1 MRITDVRTHLI
12 AAERAYATK
21 TAFLHAA
28 DSDVQREAVSKSWFV
43 IIEAIDDEGNV
54 GLGEI
59 SDIPIESLGRVKDL
73 HKIVSDQLIGIDPSA
88 LTSLTTRNAVPLDVR
103 DDGTTYDILN
113 AGIDGAVLDL
123 MAKGEGISIA
133 DMFGGRVRDEVSVS
147 WVAFI
152 RDVDSLEEEVQ
163 AKLEQ
168 GFRAFKLKVGLD
180 PVLDRRR
187 VEIFRGLGG
196 DDLHLKLD
204 ANSAWNLEDAVEQL
218 LALKKW
224 GVNGVETPIAYLDVE
239 GKRELFRRTGVPVI
253 EHVHDLD
260 FAAALIN
267 REAVQ
272 VINCSTVGAGGI
284 RRARE
289 VLDFAYEAGI
299 PCLLGSTVE
308 LGIGTAAQLHLAGS
322 HPAVTWPSDL
332 VGPWLYTDDVVVERF
347 AETFTGGCLPIPV
360 GLGLGV
366 GLDRHKVELLG
377 RGSAGGQDA

>member
-1 MRITDVRTHLI
+1 MRITDVQTHII

-28 DSDVQREAVSKSWFV
+28 DSDVQREPVSESWFV
-43 IIEAIDDEGNV
+43 IIEAIDDGGNV

-59 SDIPIESLGRVKDL
+59 SDIPIESLGRVKEL
-73 HKIVSDQLIGIDPSA
+73 NRIVSDQLIGIDPSA
-88 LTSLTTRNAVPLDVR
+88 LTSLTERNAVPLDVR

-123 MAKGEGISIA
+123 MAKTEGVSIA
-133 DMFGGRVRDEVSVS
+133 DMFGGRVRDEVLVS

-152 RDVDSLEEEVQ
+152 RDADSLEGEIQ

-187 VEIFRGLGG
+187 VEIFRDLGG

-218 LALKKW
+218 LALEPW
-224 GVNGVETPIAYLDVE
+224 GVDGVETPIAYLDVE

-253 EHVHDLD
+253 EHVHDPD
-260 FAAALIN
+260 FAAALIS

-289 VLDFAYEAGI
+289 VLDFAHEAGI

-332 VGPWLYTDDVVVERF
+332 VGPWLYTDEVVVERF
-347 AETFTGGCLPIPV
+347 AETFAGGCLPVPV
-360 GLGLGV
+360 GPGLGV
-366 GLDRHKVELLG
+366 NLDRHKVELLR
-377 RGSAGGQDA
+377 RGSAGDQNA

>member
-1 MRITDVRTHLI
+1 MKICDVRTHLI
-12 AAERAYATK
+12 ATERVYATK
-21 TAFLHAA
+21 TAFLNAA
-28 DSDVQREAVSKSWFV
+28 ESDVQREAVSESWFV

-59 SDIPIESLGRVKDL
+59 SDIPLESLGSASNL
-73 HKIVSDQLIGIDPSA
+73 HQLIRQQLIGNDPSA
-88 LTSLTTRNAVPLDVR
+88 PRCLTDRNAIVLDVR
-103 DDGTTYDILN
+103 DDGTTYDIFN

-123 MAKGEGISIA
+123 KAKAEGISVA
-133 DMFGGRVRDEVSVS
+133 DMFGGRVRDNVPIS

-152 RDVDSLEEEVQ
+152 RDADSLEDEIQ

-168 GFRAFKLKVGLD
+168 GFRAFKLKVGLN

-187 VEIFRGLGG
+187 VEILRDLGG
-196 DDLHLKLD
+196 DDVHLKLD
-204 ANSAWNLEDAVEQL
+204 ANSAWDLEDAVEHL
-218 LALKKW
+218 RALEPW
-224 GVNGVETPIAYLDVE
+224 HVDGVETPIAYLDVE
-239 GKRELFRRTGVPVI
+239 GKRQLFRRTGVPVI

-289 VLDFAYEAGI
+289 VLDFAHEAGVA
-299 PCLLGSTVE
+299 CLLGSTVE

-332 VGPWLYTDDVVVERF
+332 VGPWLYKDEIVMERF
-347 AETFTGGCLPIPV
+347 SETFEGGCLPIPV
-360 GLGLGV
+360 GPGLGV
-366 GLDRHKVELLG
+366 SLDGNQVGLIRRIAAGNE
-377 RGSAGGQDA
+377 SA